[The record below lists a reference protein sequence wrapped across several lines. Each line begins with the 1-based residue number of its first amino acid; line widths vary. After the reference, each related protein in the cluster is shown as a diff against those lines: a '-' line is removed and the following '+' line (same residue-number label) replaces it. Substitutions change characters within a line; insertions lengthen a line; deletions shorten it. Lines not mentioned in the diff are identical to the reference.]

1 MLTFRF
7 SGTEGK
13 MTEKEILTAGMAGRE
28 VKLEFTEDWE
38 GLSKIVVFSNGV
50 ITRDVV
56 YTGGNVVIP
65 REILKKPLKKLTVGV
80 YGVSPGG
87 GVVIPTLRA
96 QGPLILPGA
105 DPAGDPALDPAL
117 PIWAQ
122 IQGLIGD
129 LRELDTED
137 KRSLVNAINEA
148 AKTGSGGGGGDA
160 LIVTVENN
168 VASHSPAEILAALR
182 GKTGTA
188 VMTDGNH
195 VYYLG
200 NLDESIAVFRL
211 NFIEDGVACALVA
224 KVAEDKTITTELM
237 HHKNPD
243 IQAAVR
249 SAVAAELASV
259 KAFGAAGDGTAD
271 DTAAFRAALAANRVV
286 YVPGGT
292 YKLSGGINVRANCEL
307 RLDRDAV
314 LDFTQTE
321 GNCISLDMSAGI
333 RGNHATVR
341 LPYAFDGNVIQVSSA
356 ESGAQDAVP
365 PFTKWDPMWKT
376 GRYLTDLNIV
386 KPDSRGFHYSLD
398 GTCTGTAVYVSA
410 DGSADSSYIW
420 GLNFSGLRIAGGFRY
435 GIRGVNVSDGW
446 AHEMRME
453 AFIDACEIGVS
464 LEDCSNA
471 YISAIVQPRR
481 AYTAAGEYIPY
492 AKHGIQL
499 IRSTNTDLSGSR
511 VWDWNAANTLWT
523 PGGEYQHISMV
534 GQCRGTILNDFLYYE
549 QASTDIRDLIHT
561 DTPVNLEQMTILQE
575 PITRWFK
582 PADGAPYF
590 FNGDTEKKLA
600 LMEDLEGHFQ
610 TDRVTAFTDVLA
622 TAIDKDGA
630 VLNGIGYMK
639 YGIWDT
645 SGNLQADSYHGCTG
659 LIPCKQG
666 DILYA
671 EGLSFENGDDTDRIL
686 FFDES
691 FNMIVHVN
699 RGALLGGSYYASY
712 EAMENGFSVTLLDGL
727 NNAAYAAFNFRS
739 IDIGSAPV
747 MAVNQ
752 QIRYSYEGFLADGI
766 KVKSENVVGLEAG
779 SGIAVTGAAVGQTVK
794 IAAVDDNGVPTAWE
808 PVDFPSGGSKEW
820 KVLEGTYT
828 HEVGAAGALPLAPS
842 LSFAEEWDEALIECS
857 ITATTEWNVRID
869 PNTLRSASA
878 GEHSLSAAAKV
889 FRWYYKRIAGCSY
902 ALITKYTPTAGQ
914 GIQYEMN
921 NGTSFDGITFIVH
934 WATVP
939 EGCTVNSSGKIY
951 YR

>member
-13 MTEKEILTAGMAGRE
+13 MTEKEILTAGTAGRE
-28 VKLEFTEDWE
+28 VKLEFTEDWD
-38 GLSKIVVFSNGV
+38 GLSKILVFSNGV
-50 ITRDVV
+50 ITRDVL
-56 YTGGNVVIP
+56 YTGENVTIP
-65 REILKKPLKKLTVGV
+65 REILKKPLKRLTVGV

-87 GVVIPTLRA
+87 SVVIPTLRA
-96 QGPLILPGA
+96 QGPLILPGV
-105 DPAGDPALDPAL
+105 DPAGDPNLDPEL
-117 PIWAQ
+117 PVLDQ
-122 IQGLIGD
+122 ILGVIGD
-129 LRELDTED
+129 METLETED
-137 KRSLVNAINEA
+137 TSCLVNAINEA

-160 LIVTVENN
+160 LIVTVEDD
-168 VASHSPAEILAALR
+168 VASHAPAEILATLR

-188 VMTDGNH
+188 ILTDGNQ

-200 NLDESIAVFRL
+200 NLNESTAVFRL

-224 KVAEDKTITTELM
+224 KVAADKTVTTELM

-249 SAVAAELASV
+249 SVVAAELASV
-259 KAFGAAGDGTAD
+259 KAFGAVGNGAAD

-341 LPYAFDGNVIQVSSA
+341 LPYAFDGNVICVSSA

-398 GTCTGTAVYVSA
+398 GTCTGTAVYISA

-464 LEDCSNA
+464 LEDCSCA

-499 IRSTNTDLSGSR
+499 IRSKNVDLSGSR

-523 PGGEYQHISMV
+523 SGGEYQHLALV
-534 GQCRGTILNDFLYYE
+534 GQCRGLILNDFLYYE
-549 QASTDIRDLIHT
+549 AGEDIRRLIYT
-561 DTPVNLEQMTILQE
+561 DTPANLEQMTILQE

-590 FNGDTEKKLA
+590 FNGDTQKQLA

-610 TDRVTAFTDVLA
+610 TDRVAAFTDVLK
-622 TAIDKDGA
+622 TAVGKDGS
-630 VLNGIGYMK
+630 VFNGIGYLK
-639 YGIWDT
+639 NGSVWDT
-645 SGNLQADSYHGCTG
+645 NGNLISNAYNGCTG

-666 DILYA
+666 DVLYA
-671 EGLSFENGDDTDRIL
+671 DGLGFAGGDDVTRVV
-686 FFDES
+686 FFDAD
-691 FNMIVHVN
+691 FNYILHVN
-699 RGALLGGSYYASY
+699 RGNLISGGSYYVGY
-712 EAMENGFSVTLLDGL
+712 EERENGFAVTLVKGL
-727 NNAAYAAFNFRS
+727 SGAAYAAFNFRS
-739 IDIGSAPV
+739 TDIGSAPV
-747 MAVNQ
+747 MAVNEE
-752 QIRYSYEGFLADGI
+752 IIHSYQGFLADGI
-766 KVKSENVVGLEAG
+766 RVKAEHVAGLDVLIEQKLGVIEN
-779 SGIAVTGAAVGQTVK
+779 
-794 IAAVDDNGVPTAWE
+794 
-808 PVDFPSGGSKEW
+808 
-820 KVLEGTYT
+820 GTY
-828 HEVGAAGALPLAPS
+828 
-842 LSFAEEWDEALIECS
+842 
-857 ITATTEWNVRID
+857 
-869 PNTLRSASA
+869 
-878 GEHSLSAAAKV
+878 
-889 FRWYYKRIAGCSY
+889 
-902 ALITKYTPTAGQ
+902 
-914 GIQYEMN
+914 
-921 NGTSFDGITFIVH
+921 
-934 WATVP
+934 
-939 EGCTVNSSGKIY
+939 
-951 YR
+951 